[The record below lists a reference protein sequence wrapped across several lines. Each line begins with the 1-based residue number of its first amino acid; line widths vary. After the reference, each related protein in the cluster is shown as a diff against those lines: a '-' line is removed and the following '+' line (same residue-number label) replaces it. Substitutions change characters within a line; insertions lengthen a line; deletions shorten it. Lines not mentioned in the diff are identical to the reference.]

1 VYAAR
6 NQNDLAQ
13 LSLRRALQLDANAGD
28 AHVALGRVY
37 ERLGRPQEAE
47 AAYERGVALQPDSW
61 QNLFMAGSFYYRQGK
76 YARAIDAWQ
85 RVVELTPDNALA
97 HTNLGAALL
106 DTGHLSEARAA
117 YQRVIEL
124 GPTYTAFMNLGKIYF
139 LQGRFADAAG
149 AFEKAA
155 GMNRE
160 DYVPVGNL
168 AAAYAWVPGMQSEAG
183 PTFTRAAALA
193 EAAAKASPTDPTIF
207 ADLSVYYAN
216 LGQSDLSR
224 RRLQTAMA
232 LDQSNP
238 GVYAAAAEAEEI
250 LRNRDAA
257 LIHARR
263 AIALGYRREE
273 FQRNPALRGLL
284 ADPRLAASSPRKTP
298 SK

>member
-1 VYAAR
+1 
-6 NQNDLAQ
+6 
-13 LSLRRALQLDANAGD
+13 
-28 AHVALGRVY
+28 VY

-97 HTNLGAALL
+97 QTNLGAALL
-106 DTGHLSEARAA
+106 DTGHLAEARAA

-124 GPTYTAFMNLGKIYF
+124 GPSHTAFMNLGKIYF

-149 AFEKAA
+149 SFEKAA
-155 GMNRE
+155 EMNRD

-168 AAAYAWVPGMQSEAG
+168 AAAYLWVPGMKREAR
-183 PTFTRAAALA
+183 PTFTRAAAMA
-193 EAAAKASPTDPTIF
+193 EAAARASPTDPTIF

-216 LGQSDLSR
+216 LGQPELSR
-224 RRLQTAMA
+224 RRLQTALA
-232 LDQSNP
+232 LDRSSP
-238 GVYAAAAEAEEI
+238 GVFAAGAEAEEV
-250 LRNRDAA
+250 LGDREAA
-257 LIHARR
+257 IDHAGR
-263 AIALGYRREE
+263 AVALGYRREE

-284 ADPRLAASSPRKTP
+284 ADPRLAASRPRTTP